1 MKTKYNLI
9 LLMIM
14 AGYTLFFTS
23 CKDTFTETR
32 IYMAYVP
39 EYMSYDEL
47 RTPVEVSEPR
57 AIETMG
63 KIYIKGNYLFVNEKY
78 EGIHVFDNSDPSHP
92 VDLSFIQIP
101 GNVDLAIM
109 GNFLYADSYIDL
121 VVMDISDITHPE
133 ETFRLED
140 VFPYTIPDVESDYP
154 IAPIDQEKGVITGW
168 SLEEYTEEYEG
179 DIAPPPIYYWDRGSD
194 VWLSYSN
201 SESGGDVSQT
211 VGVGGSLAR
220 CIIAGS
226 TLYVLNQ
233 LEMQQIDLSVADKP
247 AKGPVFYLSRIAET
261 VFIDGTFLY
270 IGTQT
275 GMLLYDI
282 KQPSWPVY
290 VAAYDHFQ
298 SCDPVVVDQGIA
310 YVTMRSGNRCGGWQ
324 NQMDVL
330 NVSDPK
336 YPILIKSYPMA
347 EPFGLGIDHKTL
359 FVCDGSAG
367 LKIYD
372 VSNPSAIDDHLIKIY
387 PGIQARDVI
396 PLNGI
401 LIMITTT
408 GIVQYDYSD
417 LNNIVEISK
426 IPFALEDK

>member
-1 MKTKYNLI
+1 MKKIHSLYLLI
-9 LLMIM
+9 MIGSLTLLS
-14 AGYTLFFTS
+14 S

-32 IYMAYVP
+32 TYMAYVP
-39 EYMSYDEL
+39 KYMSYEKL
-47 RTPVEVSEPR
+47 RSSVEAQSAA

-63 KIYIKGNYLFVNEKY
+63 KIYIKDQYLFVNEKY

-92 VDLSFIQIP
+92 VNLTFIHIP
-101 GNVDLAIM
+101 GNVDLSIK

-121 VVMDISDITHPE
+121 VVLDISDITHAKE
-133 ETFRLED
+133 KYRLED
-140 VFPYTIPDVESDYP
+140 VFPYTIPEVEGNYP
-154 IAPIDQEKGVITGW
+154 IAPIDQKKGVITGW
-168 SLEEYTEEYEG
+168 TLEEYTEEYKG
-179 DIAPPPIYYWDRGSD
+179 DITPPPVYYFDKGSD

-201 SESGGDVSQT
+201 SEGGGSVTQT

-220 CIIAGS
+220 CIIAGN

-233 LEMQQIDLSVADKP
+233 WQMQLIDLSVPDKP
-247 AKGPVFYLSRIAET
+247 SIGPVFNLSWSAET
-261 VFIDGTFLY
+261 VFIDSTFLY

-275 GMLLYDI
+275 GMLVYDI
-282 KQPSWPVY
+282 KQPAWPVFLASY
-290 VAAYDHFQ
+290 NHFQ

-310 YVTMRSGNRCGGWQ
+310 YVTMRSGNNCGGWQ

-336 YPILIKSYPMA
+336 NPVLIKSYPMA
-347 EPFGLGIDHKTL
+347 EPYGLGIDQKIL

-367 LKIYD
+367 LKIFD
-372 VSNPSAIDDHLIKIY
+372 VTNPSTIDDHLIKIY
-387 PGIQARDVI
+387 SGLQARDVI

-417 LNNIVEISK
+417 LNNIYEISR
-426 IPFALEDK
+426 ITFEN

>member
-1 MKTKYNLI
+1 MKKIQSLFI
-9 LLMIM
+9 LML
-14 AGYTLFFTS
+14 TVSTVLLPS

-32 IYMAYVP
+32 TYMAYVP
-39 EYMSYDEL
+39 DYMSYEKL
-47 RTPVEVSEPR
+47 RISVEASAPS

-63 KIYIKGNYLFVNEKY
+63 KIYIKDQYLFVNEKY
-78 EGIHVFDNSDPSHP
+78 EGIHVFDNSDPSNP
-92 VDLSFIQIP
+92 VNLSFIKIP
-101 GNVDLAIM
+101 GNVDIAIK

-121 VVMDISDITHPE
+121 VVLDIADITHAE
-133 ETFRLED
+133 EAYRLED
-140 VFPYTIPDVESDYP
+140 VFPYTIPDVDGNYP

-168 SLEEYTEEYEG
+168 SLEEYTEEYGG
-179 DIAPPPIYYWDRGSD
+179 DITPPPVYYFDRGSD
-194 VWLSYSN
+194 VWLSYSD
-201 SESGGDVSQT
+201 SEGGGYISQT

-220 CIIAGS
+220 CIIAGN

-233 LEMQQIDLSVADKP
+233 WQMQLVDLSIPDKP
-247 AKGPVFYLSRIAET
+247 VAGSSFNLTWMAET
-261 VFIDGTFLY
+261 VFIDSTFLY

-282 KQPSWPVY
+282 KQPTWPVY
-290 VAAYDHFQ
+290 LSAYNHFQ

-310 YVTMRSGNRCGGWQ
+310 YVTMRSGNNCGGWQ

-336 YPILIKSYPMA
+336 NPVLIKSYPMA
-347 EPFGLGIDHKTL
+347 EPYGLGIDHKTL

-372 VSNPSAIDDHLIKIY
+372 VSNPLTIDDHLIKIY

-408 GIVQYDYSD
+408 GIIQYDYSN
-417 LNNIVEISK
+417 LNDIVEISR
-426 IPFALEDK
+426 IPFLI

>member
-1 MKTKYNLI
+1 MKRVYSLFLLPLI
-9 LLMIM
+9 GSIALLS
-14 AGYTLFFTS
+14 S

-32 IYMAYVP
+32 TYMAYVP
-39 EYMSYDEL
+39 DYMSYAEL
-47 RTPVEVSEPR
+47 RSSVEASEPS
-57 AIETMG
+57 AIETIG
-63 KIYIKGNYLFVNEKY
+63 KIYIKDHYLFVNEKY
-78 EGIHVFDNSDPSHP
+78 EGIHVFDNTDPTQP
-92 VDLSFIQIP
+92 AGLTFIRIP
-101 GNVDLAIM
+101 GNVDLAIK

-121 VVMDISDITHPE
+121 VVLDITDISHAE
-133 ETFRLED
+133 EVFRLEG

-154 IAPIDQEKGVITGW
+154 IAPIDQDKGVITGW
-168 SLEEYTEEYEG
+168 SLEEYTEKYEG
-179 DIAPPPIYYWDRGSD
+179 DIAPPPPVYYWDRVGD
-194 VWLSYSN
+194 VLMEYSN
-201 SESGGDVSQT
+201 SGSGESVTQT

-233 LEMQQIDLSVADKP
+233 WEMELIDLSVPDKP
-247 AKGPVFYLSRIAET
+247 AAGPTFYLNQMAET
-261 VFIDGTFLY
+261 VFIDSTFLY

-282 KQPSWPVY
+282 KQPAWPVY
-290 VAAYDHFQ
+290 LAAYAHFQ

-336 YPILIKSYPMA
+336 NPVLIRSYPMA
-347 EPFGLGIDHKTL
+347 EPYGLGIDQKTL
-359 FVCDGSAG
+359 FVCDGPAG

-372 VSNPSAIDDHLIKIY
+372 ATNPAAIDDHLVKIY
-387 PGIQARDVI
+387 SGIQARDVI

-401 LIMITTT
+401 LIMITTA

-417 LNNIVEISK
+417 LNNIVEISR
-426 IPFALEDK
+426 IPFAG